1 MPWEYLDNLNY
12 RYEVAADAVDF
23 TGKHVIDL
31 CSGNTGLYHLVQQKV
46 ASYRA
51 CDVRKL
57 HPIVEE
63 MTDDLFVPTVT
74 QCDILCV
81 FGYGGFEITKEK
93 LESATLTQSIR
104 DLAKKFDPIIILECV
119 TKFEPALRPI
129 MEGYVVD
136 SFWTPGSD
144 WLSDRVLFVLRRE
157 SCLSNPNN
165 RLN

>member
-12 RYEVAADAVDF
+12 RYQIAAESVDF
-23 TGKHVIDL
+23 TGKHVIDM
-31 CSGNTGLYHLVQQKV
+31 CSGNTGLYHLVQQQV

-63 MTDDLFVPTVT
+63 MTDAEFVPTVT

-81 FGYGGFEITKEK
+81 FGYGGFEITPEP
-93 LESATLTQSIR
+93 LESSTLLQS
-104 DLAKKFDPIIILECV
+104 AKTLMAKFDPVVILECV
-119 TKFEPALRPI
+119 TKFEPALRPL
-129 MEGYVVD
+129 MDGYEVS
-136 SFWTPGSD
+136 SFWTSGSD
-144 WLSDRVLFVLRRE
+144 WLSDRVLFVLRRPQ
-157 SCLSNPNN
+157 CLSNPNN